1 MTDWQVVFLGVMA
14 FSLVAMA
21 AAQLFMALSLM
32 KAVKQV
38 SETMVELKRDVKPLV
53 DNANRI
59 AEDASRVVALAAVQ
73 MERVD
78 QLVKSTTARV
88 DETFG
93 LLQGAVVE
101 PLRQGTAILAAVKAA
116 FGVVRAWQ
124 GRTPASSR
132 EDEDPLFVG

>member
-1 MTDWQVVFLGVMA
+1 MTDWQVIFLGVMA

-21 AAQLFMALSLM
+21 AAQLVMALSLM

-38 SETMVELKRDVKPLV
+38 SEAIVEIKRDVKPLV

-59 AEDASRVVALAAVQ
+59 AEDASRVVALAVVQ
-73 MERVD
+73 AERID
-78 QLVKSTTARV
+78 LLIKSTTERV

-93 LLQGAVVE
+93 LLHGAVLD
-101 PLRQGTAILAAVKAA
+101 PLRKGTAILAAVKAA
-116 FGVVRAWQ
+116 FGAMRAWQ
-124 GRTPASSR
+124 GRTPTSR